1 MCDKLL
7 LLTALI
13 ILLSVTIYIN
23 SIKAATTADSI
34 RIEMEY
40 KSGEDLLWAHYD
52 LCRLAAAQDDADS
65 ELATIKA
72 YINEADRQGDKKAGG
87 LARSMII
94 DSYYNYNMSDSLKLA
109 LPDNLAF
116 MAEHGLWDRY
126 YNSWNVLVEHF
137 IYNDKLQTALREAE
151 KMYADA
157 KEKQNN
163 YGLGVSAYCMGII
176 YQTMQRFDEAAVGLK
191 ESVQTLSKEEDITLL
206 LSAYNALGEMLDVL
220 GEYDELRFIASEWK
234 AVIDKY
240 KREAEAKGRTPALN
254 GRYLYC
260 TLAAAVAEIETGHYE
275 QAAELLSQAEVF
287 AEGRK
292 QIARYKL
299 LQIKAR
305 YYAATKQYDKAILC
319 NRENIEILE
328 SAANFVSMLTVELQ
342 QAELLLAAGQYQESA
357 ELYKR
362 VILHKDELRNSELST
377 QLDELRTLY
386 EVDKLTLKNKIA
398 TNRLYFLLAI
408 SALLLVFVILYILYT
423 RRLRSKN
430 RVLFDTVMQLKKIQ
444 NNLYVCKE
452 RVLEEDLS
460 NEEILFNSLN
470 KLMVDE
476 QIFKDQQIKRDEVA
490 TKLNTNRTYLA
501 ESIKK
506 CADGITFTE
515 YLNQHRLH
523 YAANLLTNKLD
534 LNINEA
540 GDESGFNSRSTYNRL
555 FRDCYGMS
563 PSEFREIAREKKL
576 GVNH

>member
-1 MCDKLL
+1 MHTKRLL
-7 LLTALI
+7 HTAFIIWFTASLLPF
-13 ILLSVTIYIN
+13 
-23 SIKAATTADSI
+23 SIKAAATADSI
-34 RIEMEY
+34 RMEMES

-52 LCRLAAAQDDADS
+52 LCRLVAAGDDADS
-65 ELATIKA
+65 ELATIRG
-72 YINEADRQGDKKAGG
+72 YIKEAGRQSDLKAGG
-87 LARSMII
+87 LDRGMLI
-94 DSYYNYNMSDSLKLA
+94 DCYYNYGMSDSLKLA
-109 LPDNLAF
+109 LPENLAF

-126 YNSWNVLVEHF
+126 YNSWNVLVELYM
-137 IYNDKLQTALREAE
+137 YNDKLQTALNEAE

-157 KEKQNN
+157 KENESN
-163 YGLGVSAYCMGII
+163 YGLGVSAYCVGSI
-176 YQTMQRFDEAAVGLK
+176 YQTMQRFDEAA
-191 ESVQTLSKEEDITLL
+191 ESLRESTQILSSEEDITLL
-206 LSAYNALGEMLDVL
+206 LSAYNALGETLDAL
-220 GEYDELRFIASEWK
+220 GEYEELRRITIDWK
-234 AVIDKY
+234 AALDKY

-260 TLAAAVAEIETGHYE
+260 TLAATVPEIETGHYE
-275 QAAELLSQAEVF
+275 KAAQLLAQAEEF

-292 QIARYKL
+292 QIARSKL

-305 YYAATKQYDKAILC
+305 YYAATGQYDKAILY
-319 NRENIEILE
+319 NRENIEILA
-328 SAANFVSMLTVELQ
+328 SAGNFVSMLTVELQ
-342 QAELLLAAGQYQESA
+342 QAEFLLAAGQYKESA
-357 ELYKR
+357 ELYKQA
-362 VILHKDELRNSELST
+362 ILHKDELRNSELST
-377 QLDELRTLY
+377 QLDELRTLF

-430 RVLFDTVMQLKKIQ
+430 RLLFDAVTQLQKIQ

-460 NEEILFNSLN
+460 NEEILFNNLN

-476 QIFKDQQIKRDEVA
+476 QLFKDQQIKRDYVA

-523 YAANLLTNKLD
+523 YAANLLTNNFD

-563 PSEFREIAREKKL
+563 PSEFRDIAREKKL
-576 GVNH
+576 G